1 MTKITP
7 LLLLAS
13 AILAG
18 CMGGGSYRNYTD
30 YNGKIENGVLYD
42 PCGRFTIKVPYLA
55 EPGAVIR
62 GRFEKQGGSV
72 EFSDDFGKL
81 IRVDIVTAVDPQSE
95 ALVRSPDWKRTFAG
109 NRIIIGE
116 LYKSVCP
123 KTEVLHQE
131 YITTERA
138 MDFYVFNM
146 PECSTLSES
155 GKRQDAWRASITIVE
170 GNSLFTL
177 TTQHIPGLW
186 KNDMPQQEVFMEMQ
200 KTLLDTLQTVTFEP
214 AHQSAGAG
222 TR

>member
-1 MTKITP
+1 MF
-7 LLLLAS
+7 
-13 AILAG
+13 AG
-18 CMGGGSYRNYTD
+18 CMGIGSYRNYTD
-30 YNGKIENGVLYD
+30 YNGEIENGVLHD
-42 PCGRFTIKVPYLA
+42 PYGRFTIKVSDLV

-72 EFSDDFGKL
+72 EFSDDMGKL
-81 IRVDIVTAVDPQSE
+81 IRIDIVTAIDPESE

-123 KTEVLHQE
+123 RTEVMHQE
-131 YITTERA
+131 YITTGRP
-138 MDFYVFNM
+138 MDFFVFNM
-146 PECSTLSES
+146 PGGSTLSES
-155 GKRQDAWRASITIVE
+155 GKRLDSWRASITIIE
-170 GNSLFTL
+170 GNPLFTL

-186 KNDMPQQEVFMEMQ
+186 KKDMPQQEVFKEMQ
-200 KTLLDTLQTVTFEP
+200 KTLLETLQRVTFDP

>member
-1 MTKITP
+1 
-7 LLLLAS
+7 
-13 AILAG
+13 
-18 CMGGGSYRNYTD
+18 
-30 YNGKIENGVLYD
+30 
-42 PCGRFTIKVPYLA
+42 
-55 EPGAVIR
+55 
-62 GRFEKQGGSV
+62 
-72 EFSDDFGKL
+72 
-81 IRVDIVTAVDPQSE
+81 
-95 ALVRSPDWKRTFAG
+95 
-109 NRIIIGE
+109 
-116 LYKSVCP
+116 
-123 KTEVLHQE
+123 
-131 YITTERA
+131 